1 MYLLFINMSG
11 TKHFNGML
19 HPFSLKREKNLM
31 GKLMF
36 PNIIEFDKNNSHF
49 FFIDDCY
56 LLCPCFVFFPWTF
69 WAMFVIITFF
79 TLSGAVSLMI
89 VTYPKLGDYVL
100 NKLESKLP

>member
-1 MYLLFINMSG
+1 MSG

-49 FFIDDCY
+49 FFY
-56 LLCPCFVFFPWTF
+56 R
-69 WAMFVIITFF
+69 
-79 TLSGAVSLMI
+79 
-89 VTYPKLGDYVL
+89 
-100 NKLESKLP
+100 